1 MQRKEAKLRKMPNV
15 GILGFRAYGAGKRRR
30 KREGDLE
37 GEEAKA

>member
-15 GILGFRAYGAGKRRR
+15 RILGFRAYGVGKRR